1 MSGKGGS
8 SLGTLLFSV
17 PLAAIPLMAIFG
29 IPQFAP
35 LVASPERTRG
45 YGEQEDA
52 PAFERRRPGDERYND
67 EHVSEHEDGSHPAE
81 TFGGRFNRA
90 SPDRRGT
97 RDLHEE
103 QPREQGGAWPPQMQ
117 EDYADAEPQQAPREF
132 ARQAESPAAGT
143 SIGEQSP
150 SGLTWQTAAQRF
162 EEMGISGY
170 HLEPGAEL
178 GTFLF
183 VCSFCTAE
191 NPNVTMR
198 FESESPEPLD
208 AVSDVLAQIDNWQAR
223 QLTP

>member
-45 YGEQEDA
+45 YSEQEDA

-67 EHVSEHEDGSHPAE
+67 EHGHELDEEADPDAS
-81 TFGGRFNRA
+81 FGGRPNRA
-90 SPDRRGT
+90 SPDRRSA
-97 RDLHEE
+97 RDLRQTTPEDNS
-103 QPREQGGAWPPQMQ
+103 AWPPQSQ
-117 EDYADAEPQQAPREF
+117 DAYPDAETQQSPREF
-132 ARQAESPAAGT
+132 ARPSDPLAGGT
-143 SIGEQSP
+143 PIGEQVA

-162 EEMGISGY
+162 EELGISGY
-170 HLEPGAEL
+170 HLEPGSNL

-223 QLTP
+223 QPAP